1 MNPASGAD
9 GSDIS
14 HERSD
19 LGDHEV
25 VTIGRLDLRS
35 LKFTHTKQ
43 RGAFSF
49 ISRNM
54 IQGLDRVRNSFRTP
68 HIVLRHKTV
77 LFRGDIPLFSKTC
90 LPVLFDLVLPYRSDR
105 LPNVLRHRLWKL
117 SGTL

>member
-1 MNPASGAD
+1 MPAMNPASGAD

-43 RGAFSF
+43 RGAKSLYFTSF
-49 ISRNM
+49 PSAE
-54 IQGLDRVRNSFRTP
+54 
-68 HIVLRHKTV
+68 
-77 LFRGDIPLFSKTC
+77 
-90 LPVLFDLVLPYRSDR
+90 RS
-105 LPNVLRHRLWKL
+105 L
-117 SGTL
+117 